1 LSEQQKVDFDHL
13 FPKDFRVKQTALAL
27 MLGLLLAGCAPV
39 EEVASGNCDGVQ
51 VEVHFGILEAEQIS
65 TCVPIDGNEILAEDA
80 FSAAGVE
87 IEGTVTYPDQIVCR
101 VNSLPSAT
109 EPIEIAGKEPYLETC
124 ADMPPEFAYWALWV
138 KNSDDLQW
146 EYATEGAKTLKLKSG
161 QSVGLAFASGD
172 QAPTPS
178 E

>member
-1 LSEQQKVDFDHL
+1 MK
-13 FPKDFRVKQTALAL
+13 PTALSL
-27 MLGLLLAGCAPV
+27 MLALLLTGCAPV
-39 EEVASGNCDGVQ
+39 PEVGVASCDGVV
-51 VEVHFGILEAEQIS
+51 VEVNFGILDAERIS
-65 TCVPIDGNEILAEDA
+65 TCVPIDGSEILAQDA
-80 FSAAGVE
+80 LSSAGVE

-109 EPIEIAGKEPYLETC
+109 EPIEIAGQEPHLETC

-138 KNSDDLQW
+138 KNGDDAKW

>member
-1 LSEQQKVDFDHL
+1 
-13 FPKDFRVKQTALAL
+13 
-27 MLGLLLAGCAPV
+27 MLGLFLTGCAPAD
-39 EEVASGNCDGVQ
+39 EIAPSSCDGVV
-51 VEVHFGILEAEQIS
+51 VEVNFGILDAEQIS
-65 TCVPIDGNEILAEDA
+65 TCVPIDGSEILAQDA
-80 FSAAGVE
+80 LSSAGVE

-109 EPIEIAGKEPYLETC
+109 EPIEIAGQEPHLETC

-138 KNSDDLQW
+138 KNGDDSKW

>member
-1 LSEQQKVDFDHL
+1 LKKTTL
-13 FPKDFRVKQTALAL
+13 ALA
-27 MLGLLLAGCAPV
+27 LGLLLTGCAPAP
-39 EEVASGNCDGVQ
+39 EVGAASCDGVQ
-51 VEVHFGILEAEQIS
+51 VEVNFGTLGAEQIS
-65 TCVPIDGNEILAEDA
+65 TCVSLNSDEILAQDA
-80 FSAAGVE
+80 LTAAGVN

-109 EPIEIAGKEPYLETC
+109 EPIEIAGQEPHLETC
-124 ADMPPEFAYWALWV
+124 ADMPPAFAYWALWV
-138 KNSDDLQW
+138 KNGDDSQW
-146 EYATEGAKTLKLKSG
+146 EYATEGAKTLKLKAG

>member
-1 LSEQQKVDFDHL
+1 
-13 FPKDFRVKQTALAL
+13 
-27 MLGLLLAGCAPV
+27 MLGLLLTGCAPAD
-39 EEVASGNCDGVQ
+39 EVAPSRCDGVV
-51 VEVHFGILEAEQIS
+51 VEVNFGILDAEQIS
-65 TCVPIDGNEILAEDA
+65 TCVPIDGSEILAQDA
-80 FSAAGVE
+80 LSSAGVE

-109 EPIEIAGKEPYLETC
+109 EPIEIAGQEPHLETC

-138 KNSDDLQW
+138 KNGDDSQW

>member
-1 LSEQQKVDFDHL
+1 
-13 FPKDFRVKQTALAL
+13 
-27 MLGLLLAGCAPV
+27 MLGLLLAGCAPAD
-39 EEVASGNCDGVQ
+39 EVAPSSCDGVV
-51 VEVHFGILEAEQIS
+51 VEVNFGILDAEQIS
-65 TCVPIDGNEILAEDA
+65 TCVPIDGSEILAQDA
-80 FSAAGVE
+80 LSSAGVE

-109 EPIEIAGKEPYLETC
+109 EPIEIAGQEPHLETC

-138 KNSDDLQW
+138 KNGDDSKW

>member
-1 LSEQQKVDFDHL
+1 MK
-13 FPKDFRVKQTALAL
+13 PIALTL

-39 EEVASGNCDGVQ
+39 PEVGVASCDGVV
-51 VEVHFGILEAEQIS
+51 VEVNFGILDAEQIS
-65 TCVPIDGNEILAEDA
+65 TCVPIDGSEILAQDA
-80 FSAAGVE
+80 LTAAGVQ

-109 EPIEIAGKEPYLETC
+109 EPIEIAGQEPHLETC

-138 KNSDDLQW
+138 KNGDDSKW
-146 EYATEGAKTLKLKSG
+146 EYATEGAKTLMLKSG

>member
-1 LSEQQKVDFDHL
+1 MK
-13 FPKDFRVKQTALAL
+13 PIALTL
-27 MLGLLLAGCAPV
+27 MLGLLLTGCAPADEIAPSSCV
-39 EEVASGNCDGVQ
+39 GVV
-51 VEVHFGILEAEQIS
+51 VEVNFGILDAEQIS
-65 TCVPIDGNEILAEDA
+65 TCVPIDGSEILAQDA
-80 FSAAGVE
+80 LSSAGVE

-109 EPIEIAGKEPYLETC
+109 EPIEIAGQEPHLETC

-138 KNSDDLQW
+138 KNGDDSKW

>member
-1 LSEQQKVDFDHL
+1 MQEL
-13 FPKDFRVKQTALAL
+13 T
-27 MLGLLLAGCAPV
+27 
-39 EEVASGNCDGVQ
+39 SGSCDGVQ
-51 VEVHFGILEAEQIS
+51 VEVNFGTLDADQIS
-65 TCVPIDGNEILAEDA
+65 TCVAIDGDELLAQDA
-80 FSAAGVE
+80 LSAAGVQ
-87 IEGTVTYPDQIVCR
+87 IEGTITYPDQIVCR

-109 EPIEIAGKEPYLETC
+109 EPIEIAGQEPHLETC

-138 KNSDDLQW
+138 KNGDDSQW
-146 EYATEGAKTLKLKSG
+146 EYATEGEKTLKLKSG